1 MITVKFLF
9 KGITSQL
16 HDDPSK
22 EQKGICPEEL
32 PQLGTGAMARP
43 HHCILWGDH
52 LVATYSFGLE
62 GRLPESCV
70 KEALSPAGGWASLGM
85 ASCCLILLQT
95 ENKEAVKRKKKKKK
109 IAAKVIDLFPE

>member
-43 HHCILWGDH
+43 HHCIL
-52 LVATYSFGLE
+52 
-62 GRLPESCV
+62 
-70 KEALSPAGGWASLGM
+70 
-85 ASCCLILLQT
+85 
-95 ENKEAVKRKKKKKK
+95 
-109 IAAKVIDLFPE
+109 